1 MRFLI
6 REMEARD
13 CAAWTK
19 MRAALWPDASEQLH
33 AAEIETF
40 LVGSDAWS
48 FIAETT
54 EGEPAGFAEV
64 ALRPYANGCE
74 SRPVPFLEGI
84 WVEAQFRRQRLG
96 AQLMAH
102 IETFL
107 AARGFRE
114 IGSDA
119 LIDNRVSHAAHR
131 AWGYSETERV
141 VYFRKVL
148 NAPMR

>member
-1 MRFLI
+1 MPFLI

-40 LVGSDAWS
+40 LAGPEAWS

-54 EGEPAGFAEV
+54 DGEPAGFAEI

-84 WVEAQFRRQRLG
+84 WVEPRFRRQGLG
-96 AQLMAH
+96 ARLMTH
-102 IETFL
+102 IETLL

-119 LIDNRVSHAAHR
+119 LFDNRASHAAHR
-131 AWGYSETERV
+131 AWGFSETERV
-141 VYFRKVL
+141 VYFRKAL
-148 NAPMR
+148 NAAAR

>member
-1 MRFLI
+1 MRFPI
-6 REMEARD
+6 REMGARELP
-13 CAAWTK
+13 ALTK
-19 MRAALWPDASEQLH
+19 MPPRAGAGPTVQMPR
-33 AAEIETF
+33 AEIRDF
-40 LVGSDAWS
+40 LAGPDAWS

-54 EGEPAGFAEV
+54 DGEPAGFAEV
-64 ALRPYANGCE
+64 ALRPYANGCDT
-74 SRPVPFLEGI
+74 RPVPFLEGI
-84 WVEAQFRRQRLG
+84 WVEPRFRRQGLG
-96 AQLMAH
+96 AQLIAH
-102 IETFL
+102 IETLL

-131 AWGYSETERV
+131 GWGFSEIERV

>member
-13 CAAWTK
+13 CAAWAK
-19 MRAALWPDASEQLH
+19 MRAALWPDATVQLH

-40 LVGSDAWS
+40 LAGPDAWS
-48 FIAETT
+48 FIAETA
-54 EGEPAGFAEV
+54 EGAPAGFAEV

-74 SRPVPFLEGI
+74 TRPVPFLEGI
-84 WVEAQFRRQRLG
+84 WVEPRFRRQRLG

-102 IETFL
+102 IEAFL

-119 LIDNRVSHAAHR
+119 LIDNCVSHTAHS
-131 AWGYSETERV
+131 AWGFCETERV
-141 VYFRKVL
+141 VYFRKSL
-148 NAPMR
+148 NAPIR

>member
-1 MRFLI
+1 MRFRI

-13 CAAWTK
+13 RAAWAK

-40 LVGSDAWS
+40 LVGPDAWS
-48 FIAETT
+48 FIAETA
-54 EGEPAGFAEV
+54 EGEPTGFAEV

-74 SRPVPFLEGI
+74 SRPVPFLEGFWI
-84 WVEAQFRRQRLG
+84 EPPFRRQGLG
-96 AQLMAH
+96 AQLIAYV
-102 IETFL
+102 ETLL

-119 LIDNRVSHAAHR
+119 LIDNGVSHAAHL
-131 AWGYSETERV
+131 AWGFSETERV
-141 VYFRKVL
+141 VYFRKALTAAV
-148 NAPMR
+148 R

>member
-6 REMEARD
+6 RQMEARD
-13 CAAWTK
+13 RAAWAK
-19 MRAALWPDASEQLH
+19 MRAALWPDATVQLH

-40 LVGSDAWS
+40 LVGPDAWS

-74 SRPVPFLEGI
+74 TRPVPFLEGI
-84 WVEAQFRRQRLG
+84 WVEPRFRRQGLG
-96 AQLMAH
+96 AQLIAYV
-102 IETFL
+102 ETLL

-119 LIDNRVSHAAHR
+119 LIDNGVSHAAHR
-131 AWGYSETERV
+131 AWGFSETERV
-141 VYFRKVL
+141 VYFRKAL
-148 NAPMR
+148 KAAGR

>member
-6 REMEARD
+6 RKMKARD
-13 CAAWTK
+13 RAAWAK
-19 MRAALWPDASEQLH
+19 MRAALWPDATVQLH

-40 LVGSDAWS
+40 LAGPDAWS
-48 FIAETT
+48 FIAETVD
-54 EGEPAGFAEV
+54 GEPAGFAEV

-74 SRPVPFLEGI
+74 TRPVPFLEGI
-84 WVEAQFRRQRLG
+84 WAEPRFRQQGLG
-96 AQLMAH
+96 AQLIAH
-102 IETFL
+102 IETIL

-131 AWGYSETERV
+131 AWGFSEIERV